1 MVLSKNT
8 MYIICAILIVAIAL
22 YVYYGQDSTKS
33 EPLENTKDQVV
44 SNLPPKVLKYF
55 GGSHC
60 PHSRKDSIPFH
71 IINDFGDQYTSVTIE
86 YYWSEDPDAGEEFAK
101 AQADYVPTITNG
113 DYKKITLGLP
123 DSVDRTN
130 TPPEELKNL
139 LMANI
144 YEQL

>member
-1 MVLSKNT
+1 MVLSQNT
-8 MYIICAILIVAIAL
+8 WYIIAPILIVAVAI
-22 YVYYGQDSTKS
+22 YVYYRQKFNKL
-33 EPLENTKDQVV
+33 ELLENIPEPSV

-71 IINDFGDQYTSVTIE
+71 IINDFGDQYTSVKIE
-86 YYWSEDPDAGEEFAK
+86 YYWSEDPNAEEEFTKAK
-101 AQADYVPTITNG
+101 ADYVPTITNS
-113 DYKKITLGLP
+113 DYHKITLGLP

-130 TPPEELKNL
+130 TPPEELKTL